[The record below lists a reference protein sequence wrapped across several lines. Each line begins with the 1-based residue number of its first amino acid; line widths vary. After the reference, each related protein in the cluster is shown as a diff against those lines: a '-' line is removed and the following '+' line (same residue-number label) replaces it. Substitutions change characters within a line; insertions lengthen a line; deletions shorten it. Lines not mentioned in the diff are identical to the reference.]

1 MLALERG
8 VDPRSSVRDDGGNA
22 DPTDEAMNTPP
33 PRPPSPPYRPRSADD
48 SRISDWL
55 RLRRELVELHA
66 RLEYLRLLVA
76 LGVGKSHR

>member
-1 MLALERG
+1 MAALERG

-22 DPTDEAMNTPP
+22 DLTDEAMNTPP
-33 PRPPSPPYRPRSADD
+33 PRPPSPRPPRSADD